1 MTSLDRDATISLL
14 SKFRQIAACCLL
26 LIALIHVGGAPV
38 TSIFGLSADLTF
50 GCDSLGIP
58 GAPSTESHSDD
69 CDDSCCICCCSHVI
83 GESNV
88 ILAGS
93 AWRPAELVLISPYRP
108 DESIQPGLLPPR
120 G

>member
-1 MTSLDRDATISLL
+1 LTSLGQDATIRLL

-26 LIALIHVGGAPV
+26 LIALIHVGGEPV
-38 TSIFGLSADLTF
+38 TSIFGLSSDLTF
-50 GCDSLGIP
+50 GCDSLGISE
-58 GAPSTESHSDD
+58 APSNESQADD
-69 CDDSCCICCCSHVI
+69 CDDSCCFCCCSHVI

-93 AWRPAELVLISPYRP
+93 DWRPAELALISPYRP
-108 DESIQPGLLPPR
+108 DESVQPGLLPPR